1 MLFDLL
7 VRFILTPENVW
18 GFIWSIVTTVCM
30 CLIFRT
36 WQEKWWKSL
45 IPFYGTYL
53 IYKNTWKQL
62 KWLFLVELLFSLLF
76 TKCGSYIKKQV
87 TYNLFY
93 LSKTFMETGKLDV
106 DVSIEELL
114 AYMVLLLISVLVVTI
129 LKRVTYVKI
138 CSSLSI
144 HNSFLKIGTFLFP
157 EIFLII
163 DHAVFAKKQADL
175 KNGSNKTL

>member
-7 VRFILTPENVW
+7 IRFILTPENVW
-18 GFIWSIVTTVCM
+18 GFIWSIVTTACM
-30 CLIFRT
+30 CLIFRA

-62 KWLFLVELLFSLLF
+62 KWLFLVELIFASLSA
-76 TKCGSYIKKQV
+76 KCGSIIKKQV

-106 DVSIEELL
+106 DVSVEKLL
-114 AYMVLLLISVLVVTI
+114 AYIVLLVISILIVTI

-138 CSSLSI
+138 CASLSI
-144 HNSFLKIGTFLFP
+144 HNRFLKIGTFLFP
-157 EIFLII
+157 EIFLIVVY
-163 DHAVFAKKQADL
+163 AVFVKNQAVL
-175 KNGSNKTL
+175 NHGSNKTL